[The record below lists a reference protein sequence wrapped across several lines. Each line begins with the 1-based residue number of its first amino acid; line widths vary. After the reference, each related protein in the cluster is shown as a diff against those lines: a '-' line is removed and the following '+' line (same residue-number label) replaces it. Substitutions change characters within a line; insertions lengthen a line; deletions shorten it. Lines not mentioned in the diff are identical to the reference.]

1 MMMDTSKKS
10 GMRLKVLPAIALI
23 ICLLAA
29 HTSCTQVS
37 ATIRNT
43 ATAVDD
49 TTKNNAAAQ
58 SKTPKAK
65 TTLDEITVVAFGN
78 PSIEENKDEMVV
90 VGYGTNKTT
99 ETTEETFAG
108 VVFEDV
114 EELPEF
120 PGGHSALMQF
130 LRENINYP
138 VIAQET
144 GIQGKVTAKFV
155 VTDDGSIAGITIVKG
170 PDPSLDKEMF
180 RLIKAMPQWTPG
192 KQNGQSVNVR
202 YTLPVNFVLKKAK

>member
-1 MMMDTSKKS
+1 MW
-10 GMRLKVLPAIALI
+10 LKILPAIALT

-29 HTSCTQVS
+29 HTGYTQVN
-37 ATIRNT
+37 TKQDVPIRNT

-49 TTKNNAAAQ
+49 TTKNNAATQ

-65 TTLDEITVVAFGN
+65 TTLDEITVVGYGTS
-78 PSIEENKDEMVV
+78 SIGENKDEMVV

-99 ETTEETFAG
+99 ETTGETFEG

-120 PGGHSALMQF
+120 PGGYPALIQF
-130 LRENINYP
+130 LWDNINYP
-138 VIAQET
+138 VIAQEN

-155 VTDDGSIAGITIVKG
+155 ITDDGSIAGITIVKG
-170 PDPSLDKEMF
+170 PDPSLDKEMV

-192 KQNGQSVNVR
+192 KQNGQPVNVR